1 MSAWKTYGRGM
12 RLLASVSVLSF
23 PIVTSHAALAAD
35 AAAPAV
41 NTDQLQEVV
50 VTAQRKPEFAKDVP
64 VAVTSLSAQTVEAL
78 TSSGEDI
85 RFLSAQVPSLL
96 IESSFGRTYPR
107 FYIRGLGNSDF
118 TYNAQQPV
126 GVLVDD
132 VILEN
137 PILKAFPVFDI
148 KDVEVLR
155 GPQGTLFGRNT
166 PAGVVKIETAKPSDT
181 YTGYADMSYG
191 TYNTVDFT
199 GVVSGPI
206 IPGLLDFRVS
216 VLEERRDDWVR
227 NINPENMFHHN
238 LEGYSDTAGRFQLGY
253 TPTDTLSALFE
264 FDGRTLDGTARL
276 FRANIIEKGTNH
288 LAPGFD
294 VNTVNLNGD
303 NYQNLGTLGT
313 HLTLED
319 KLEDFTITS
328 ISAYEHGS
336 VRSRGDIDGGN
347 FSIPVSAGGS
357 PHIAGAS
364 FDDDTSDAV
373 PGLDQLTEE
382 IRVATNGDGPFSNQ
396 AGFLYFHEY
405 LKLQDFDY
413 TTANVVDIVQ
423 GQVQSTESFGVF
435 DSAKYKV
442 TDDFTVGAGLRYS
455 HDEKTYSTNCR
466 LTCVVPNPSTLHTDT
481 GEVTFDVN
489 ATYAITPDT
498 NVYARIASGYLAPA
512 FDARNVEYDFGDTAG
527 AALSHAKSQY
537 TTSYEIGL
545 KTDLLDHKASFNLT
559 GYYWNTDDMQLV
571 ADGGA
576 SNATQLLNAKTAIGE
591 GIETEFEYKPI
602 PPLFLRASAS
612 YNFTQIQ
619 DPNLEV
625 APCGGGCTVLGVID
639 PKTGGVHIDG
649 NPLPQAP
656 RWIVGGSAKYTVPL
670 SDSTQIYAMTDWSFR
685 SSVDFFLYKAV
696 EYDSQTLLIGNLRI
710 GYVDDAHGFEL
721 AFFIHNIADQVRA
734 TGAIDFDTITGFVN
748 DPRTVGGEA
757 RFSF

>member
-1 MSAWKTYGRGM
+1 MSAWKECGCGM
-12 RLLASVSVLSF
+12 RLLATVSVLSIPF
-23 PIVTSHAALAAD
+23 FAPHSALAQAT
-35 AAAPAV
+35 AAPAA
-41 NTDQLQEVV
+41 NSDQLQEVV

-64 VAVTSLSAQTVEAL
+64 IAVTSLGPLTVDAL

-132 VILEN
+132 VIVEN

-166 PAGVVKIETAKPSDT
+166 PAGVVKIDTAKPSDT
-181 YTGYADMSYG
+181 YTGYADISYG
-191 TYNTVDFT
+191 TYDTVDFT
-199 GVVSGPI
+199 GVVSGPV
-206 IPGLLDFRVS
+206 IPGLLNFRVS
-216 VLEERRDDWVR
+216 VLEERRSDWVT
-227 NINPENMFHHN
+227 NVNPTPITHRK
-238 LEGYSDTAGRFQLGY
+238 LEGYTDTAGRFQLAY
-253 TPTDTLSALFE
+253 TPTDAVSALFE
-264 FDGRTLDGTARL
+264 VDGRTLDGTARL
-276 FRANIIEKGTNH
+276 FRANIIQKGTNH
-288 LAPGFD
+288 LVPGFD
-294 VNTVNLNGD
+294 VGKVNLDGG

-313 HLTLED
+313 HLTLEGKFD
-319 KLEDFTITS
+319 DFTITS

-347 FSIPVSAGGS
+347 FGEPPPAGS
-357 PHIAGAS
+357 PVIAGPS
-364 FDDDTSDAV
+364 FDSDTSDSV

-382 IRVATNGDGPFSNQ
+382 IRIATNGDGPFSNQ

-405 LKLQDFDY
+405 LKLEDFDY
-413 TTANVVDIVQ
+413 FRNAVDIIQ
-423 GQVQSTESFGVF
+423 HQVQSTESFGIF

-442 TDDFTVGAGLRYS
+442 TDDFSVGAGIRYS
-455 HDEKTYSTNCR
+455 HDDKDYATNCL
-466 LTCVVPNPSTLHTDT
+466 LTCVVPNPSSLSTST

-489 ATYAITPDT
+489 ATYALSPDT
-498 NVYARIASGYLAPA
+498 NIYGRIASGYLAPA
-512 FDARNVEYDFGDTAG
+512 FDSRNVEFDFGNAAG

-537 TTSYEIGL
+537 TTSFEMGV
-545 KTDLLDHKASFNLT
+545 KSDVLDHKGSFNLT
-559 GYYWNTDDMQLV
+559 GYYYYTDDMQLV

-576 SNATQLLNAKTAIGE
+576 SNSTQLLNAKRAIGTGLE
-591 GIETEFEYKPI
+591 STFEWKPI
-602 PPLFLRASAS
+602 APLYLRTSAS

-625 APCGGGCTVLGVID
+625 SPCGGGCTVLGAID

-656 RWIVGGSAKYTVPL
+656 RWIVDISAKYTMPL
-670 SDSTQIYAMTDWSFR
+670 TDQTEFYAATDWSYR
-685 SSVDFFLYKAV
+685 SGVDFFLYKAV
-696 EYDSQTLLIGNLRI
+696 EYDSQSLTIGNLRL
-710 GYVDDAHGFEL
+710 GYVDNSRGLEV
-721 AFFIHNIADQVRA
+721 AFFVHNLLDQVRA
-734 TGAIDFDTITGFVN
+734 TGAIDFSTITGFVN
-748 DPRTVGGEA
+748 DPRTFGGEA

>member
-1 MSAWKTYGRGM
+1 MSAWKSYGRGM
-12 RLLASVSVLSF
+12 RLLASVSVLSL
-23 PIVTSHAALAAD
+23 PIVTHHAALAAD
-35 AAAPAV
+35 APSPAANA
-41 NTDQLQEVV
+41 DQLEEVV

-64 VAVTSLSAQTVEAL
+64 VAVTSLSASTVADL

-132 VILEN
+132 VIVEN

-166 PAGVVKIETAKPSDT
+166 PAGVVKIDTAKPSDT
-181 YTGYADMSYG
+181 FGGYADLSYG

-199 GVVSGPI
+199 GVVTGPV
-206 IPGLLDFRVS
+206 IPGLLNFRVS
-216 VLEERRDDWVR
+216 VLEERRDDWVT
-227 NINPENMFHHN
+227 NVNPTAISHHK
-238 LEGYSDTAGRFQLGY
+238 LEGYTDTAGRFQLAY

-276 FRANIIEKGTNH
+276 FRANIIQKGTNH
-288 LAPGFD
+288 LVSGFD
-294 VNTVNLNGD
+294 INTVNLDGG

-313 HLTLED
+313 HLTIED

-347 FSIPVSAGGS
+347 FGVPPPVGS
-357 PHIAGAS
+357 PVVAGPS
-364 FDDDTSDAV
+364 FDSDTSDSV

-382 IRVATNGDGPFSNQ
+382 IRIATNGDGPFSNQ

-405 LKLQDFDY
+405 LKLEDFDY
-413 TTANVVDIVQ
+413 FHNAVDIIQ
-423 GQVQSTESFGVF
+423 HQVQSTESFGIF

-442 TDDFTVGAGLRYS
+442 TDDFSVGAGIRYS
-455 HDEKTYSTNCR
+455 HDDKDYATNCL
-466 LTCVVPNPSTLHTDT
+466 LTCAVPKISALSTST

-498 NVYARIASGYLAPA
+498 NIYGRIASGYLAPA
-512 FDARNVEYDFGDTAG
+512 FDSRNVEFDFGNGAG
-527 AALSHAKSQY
+527 APLSHAKSQY
-537 TTSYEIGL
+537 TTSYEVGV
-545 KTDLLDHKASFNLT
+545 KSDLLDHKANFNLT
-559 GYYWNTDDMQLV
+559 GYYYYTDDMQLV

-576 SNATQLLNAKTAIGE
+576 SNGTQLLNAKRAIGT
-591 GIETEFEYKPI
+591 GIESEFDYKPI

-619 DPNLEV
+619 DPKLEV
-625 APCGGGCTVLGVID
+625 LPCGGGCTVLQPID

-649 NPLPQAP
+649 NSLPQAP
-656 RWIVGGSAKYTVPL
+656 RWIVDIAAKYSVPL
-670 SDSTQIYAMTDWSFR
+670 SDGTEVYASTDWSYR
-685 SSVDFFLYKAV
+685 SSVDFFLYKAA
-696 EYDSQTLLIGNLRI
+696 EYDSQSLTIGNLRL
-710 GYVDDAHGFEL
+710 GYVDSDHGYEV
-721 AFFIHNIADQVRA
+721 AFFIHNLLDQVRA
-734 TGAIDFDTITGFVN
+734 TGAIDFSTITGFVN
-748 DPRTVGGEA
+748 DPRTFGGEA